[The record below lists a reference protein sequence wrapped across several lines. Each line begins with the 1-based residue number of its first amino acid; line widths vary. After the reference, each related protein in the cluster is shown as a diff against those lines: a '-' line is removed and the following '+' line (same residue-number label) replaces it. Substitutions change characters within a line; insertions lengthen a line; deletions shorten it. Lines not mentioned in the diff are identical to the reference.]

1 MTRYASTTDLARLG
15 ISSAAL
21 QGVATATQEAAL
33 DACSAVADGY
43 LRARGYVLPLTTW
56 SDDLTR
62 AVAVLAAFDLLVTR
76 GYDPSAG
83 TDDVLLKR
91 VEMATSWLRDVAAS
105 RITPALT
112 DSTTSVEEESQ
123 QTSYTTRPRRR
134 WLR

>member
-1 MTRYASTTDLARLG
+1 
-15 ISSAAL
+15 
-21 QGVATATQEAAL
+21 
-33 DACSAVADGY
+33 
-43 LRARGYVLPLTTW
+43 
-56 SDDLTR
+56 
-62 AVAVLAAFDLLVTR
+62 VAVLAAFDLLVTR